1 MAKRD
6 QFQAT
11 QDIQPQRQ
19 ADFFINVTS
28 DAGGKDERVGV
39 FACYT
44 HDKDGKENALE
55 MSILNFLLEG
65 GDPVDVLETLQFNS
79 IELNK
84 QHKGEA
90 APKVYTFGA
99 KKD

>member
-6 QFQAT
+6 QIQAT
-11 QDIQPQRQ
+11 ENHPQRQ

-28 DAGGKDERVGV
+28 DAGGKAERVGI
-39 FACYT
+39 FACYVQ
-44 HDKDGKENALE
+44 DKDGKENALE

-84 QHKGEA
+84 QHKGEQP
-90 APKVYTFGA
+90 PKVYTFG
-99 KKD
+99 KK